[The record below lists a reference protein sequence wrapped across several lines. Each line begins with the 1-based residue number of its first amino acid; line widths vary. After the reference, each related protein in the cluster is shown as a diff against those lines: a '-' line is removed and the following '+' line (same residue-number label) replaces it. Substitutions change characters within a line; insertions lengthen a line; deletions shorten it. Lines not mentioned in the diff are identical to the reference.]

1 VKHKRGKDMTEEIKT
16 ETKEEEIKQ
25 DVSRETSSDRLV
37 NQDNVSRET
46 YSDRLA
52 SIKLEKKEQEDLRTR
67 ADALEQTIIATTETR
82 EQIRSYLDKM
92 DHPKK
97 QEYFEILDDIKKSGY
112 NVKDENAHTNFIATK
127 LFLTANEVPK
137 SLKRDFETIESSN
150 ALTPANL
157 ESLEKIKA
165 FTENAI
171 EKKNKEA
178 TYVSLTNKFGENKN
192 GIKEA
197 MDIVKALS
205 LFQKGKITREE
216 LVKIRDDFND
226 RTALKSKAF
235 Q

>member
-1 VKHKRGKDMTEEIKT
+1 MTEEIKEEIKT
-16 ETKEEEIKQ
+16 ETKENKQ
-25 DVSRETSSDRLV
+25 DVSRETDRLV

-82 EQIRSYLDKM
+82 ENIRSYLDKM

-178 TYVSLTNKFGENKN
+178 TYVSLSNKFGESKN

-205 LFQKGKITREE
+205 LFQKGKITRDE

-226 RTALKSKAF
+226 RTALKRKAF
-235 Q
+235 E

>member
-1 VKHKRGKDMTEEIKT
+1 MTEEIKA
-16 ETKEEEIKQ
+16 EIKEDIKQEEIKQ
-25 DVSRETSSDRLV
+25 DVSRETSSDK
-37 NQDNVSRET
+37 NVSRET

-52 SIKLEKKEQEDLRTR
+52 SMKSEKKEQEDLRTR
-67 ADALEQTIIATTETR
+67 ADALEQIIIATTETR
-82 EQIRSYLDKM
+82 EQIKSYLDKM

-97 QEYFEILDDIKKSGY
+97 QEYFEILDDIKRAGY

-178 TYVSLTNKFGENKN
+178 TYVSLTNKFGQNKN
-192 GIKEA
+192 GIKET

-205 LFQKGKITREE
+205 LFQKGKITRDE

-226 RTALKSKAF
+226 RTALKRKAF
-235 Q
+235 E

>member
-1 VKHKRGKDMTEEIKT
+1 MTEEIKT
-16 ETKEEEIKQ
+16 DTKEEEIK
-25 DVSRETSSDRLV
+25 VSHETV
-37 NQDNVSRET
+37 NEDNVSRET

-67 ADALEQTIIATTETR
+67 ADALEQIIIATTETR
-82 EQIRSYLDKM
+82 ENIKSYLDKM

-137 SLKRDFETIESSN
+137 SLKRDFEIIESSN

-178 TYVSLTNKFGENKN
+178 TYVSLSNKFGENKN

-205 LFQKGKITREE
+205 LFQKGKITRDE

-226 RTALKSKAF
+226 RTALKRKAF
-235 Q
+235 E

>member
-1 VKHKRGKDMTEEIKT
+1 VKHKRGKEMTEEIK
-16 ETKEEEIKQ
+16 EEIKTEIE
-25 DVSRETSSDRLV
+25 DVSREI

-67 ADALEQTIIATTETR
+67 ADALEQIIIATTETR
-82 EQIRSYLDKM
+82 ENIKSYLDKM

-137 SLKRDFETIESSN
+137 SLKKDFETIENSN
-150 ALTPANL
+150 SLTPANL

-178 TYVSLTNKFGENKN
+178 TYVSLSNRFGENKN
-192 GIKEA
+192 SIKNA
-197 MDIVKALS
+197 MDITKALS
-205 LFQKGKITREE
+205 LFQKGKITRDE
-216 LVKIRDDFND
+216 LVKIRDDFMD
-226 RTALKSKAF
+226 RTALKRKSF
-235 Q
+235 E

>member
-1 VKHKRGKDMTEEIKT
+1 MTEEIKT
-16 ETKEEEIKQ
+16 EIKEEEIKQ
-25 DVSRETSSDRLV
+25 DVSRETDRLV

-82 EQIRSYLDKM
+82 ENIRSYLEKM

-137 SLKRDFETIESSN
+137 SLKRDFEIIESSN

-178 TYVSLTNKFGENKN
+178 TYVSLSNKFGENKN

-226 RTALKSKAF
+226 RTALKRKAF
-235 Q
+235 E

>member
-1 VKHKRGKDMTEEIKT
+1 MTEEIKT

-25 DVSRETSSDRLV
+25 DVSRETDRLV

-137 SLKRDFETIESSN
+137 SLKRDFEIIESSN

-178 TYVSLTNKFGENKN
+178 TYVSLSNKFGENKN

>member
-1 VKHKRGKDMTEEIKT
+1 MTEEIKA
-16 ETKEEEIKQ
+16 EIKE
-25 DVSRETSSDRLV
+25 DIKEVSHETV

-67 ADALEQTIIATTETR
+67 ADALEQTIIATTNTR
-82 EQIRSYLDKM
+82 EQIKSYLDKM
-92 DHPKK
+92 DHPKQ
-97 QEYFEILDDIKKSGY
+97 QEYFEILDDIKKAGY

-137 SLKRDFETIESSN
+137 SLKKDFETIESSN

-178 TYVSLTNKFGENKN
+178 TYVSLSNKFGENKN
-192 GIKEA
+192 SIKES
-197 MDIVKALS
+197 MDIIKALS

-226 RTALKSKAF
+226 RTALKMKAF
-235 Q
+235 E

>member
-1 VKHKRGKDMTEEIKT
+1 MTEEIK
-16 ETKEEEIKQ
+16 EEIKTEIE
-25 DVSRETSSDRLV
+25 DVSREI

-67 ADALEQTIIATTETR
+67 ADALEQIIIATTETR
-82 EQIRSYLDKM
+82 ENIKSYLDKM

-137 SLKRDFETIESSN
+137 SLKKDFETIENSN
-150 ALTPANL
+150 SLTPANL

-178 TYVSLTNKFGENKN
+178 TYVSLSNRFGENKN
-192 GIKEA
+192 SIKNA
-197 MDIVKALS
+197 MDITKALS
-205 LFQKGKITREE
+205 LFQKGKITRDE
-216 LVKIRDDFND
+216 LVKIRDDFMD
-226 RTALKSKAF
+226 RTALKRKSF
-235 Q
+235 E